1 MHTSGI
7 SSMRQL
13 ELDEHSNFE
22 LNLKELG
29 STIDAIEGLYKLY
42 DTFFLLFQP
51 VLASKDAETIAGLID
66 CYQLIRQDFLK
77 GTLSICRGYIADSQ
91 FQTRRIIE
99 TVATMIEILK
109 GPDKAAIWGNLNSM
123 EEVRAYVSN
132 FMVFKLIKKN
142 MSATAVG
149 HYESLCLFVHPSA
162 ASMSER
168 SELQADGTHILQLFD
183 VRSDEDTPRLKKD
196 LLIFLT
202 MQFNALKELA
212 ESLMGNEKFDN
223 SEWAASST
231 QYHHIWCTHA
241 RALLDSGVLPELTE
255 AFEAQMERNRPAE

>member
-1 MHTSGI
+1 
-7 SSMRQL
+7 MRQL
-13 ELDEHSNFE
+13 ELDENSNFE
-22 LNLKELG
+22 LNMTELG
-29 STIDAIEGLYKLY
+29 STLEAIEGLYQLY

-51 VLASKDAETIAGLID
+51 VVATKDAETISGLID
-66 CYQLIRQDFLK
+66 CFQLMRQDFLK

-109 GPDKAAIWGNLNSM
+109 GPEKAAIWGNLNSI

-132 FMVFKLIKKN
+132 FMVFKLVKKN
-142 MSATAVG
+142 MSTTAVG

-162 ASMSER
+162 ASMAER
-168 SELQADGTHILQLFD
+168 SELQDDGTHILQLFD

-212 ESLMGNEKFDN
+212 DSLKGNENFDGIA
-223 SEWAASST
+223 WKAASAE
-231 QYHHIWCTHA
+231 YHRMWCTHA
-241 RALLDSGVLPELTE
+241 KELLDSGALPELTE
-255 AFEAQMERNRPAE
+255 AFEQQMQRSRPVDPEDRN

>member
-1 MHTSGI
+1 
-7 SSMRQL
+7 MRQL

-22 LNLKELG
+22 LNMVELG
-29 STIDAIEGLYKLY
+29 STLDAIEGLYTLY

-51 VLASKDAETIAGLID
+51 VIVSKDADTISGLID
-66 CYQLIRQDFLK
+66 CYQLMRQDFLK

-109 GPDKAAIWGNLNSM
+109 GPDKAAIWGNLTSI

-162 ASMSER
+162 ASMAER
-168 SELQADGTHILQLFD
+168 SELQEDGTHILQLFD

-212 ESLMGNEKFDN
+212 LSLKDNKNFDN
-223 SEWAASST
+223 LAWGDASAE
-231 QYHHIWCTHA
+231 YHRMWCSHA
-241 RALLDSGVLPELTE
+241 QELLDSGALPELTE
-255 AFEAQMERNRPAE
+255 AFEEQMRRGQPTG